1 MARFFIDRPIFAWV
15 IAIVIML
22 AGAMSITQLPLEQ
35 YPDIAPPTVK
45 IAATYT
51 GASAKTVEDSVT
63 QVIEQQMTG
72 IDKLT
77 YMSASS
83 SSAGSASINLTFE
96 AGTDPD
102 VAQMQVQNKLQQ
114 VESRLPASVQSEG
127 LTVTKGGSDF
137 LMIAALASD
146 NPSVTGTQIGDY
158 ISSTLLDSISRID
171 GVGEVKTLGSGY
183 AMRIWLDPALLQKY
197 ALMPSDVTTALEA
210 QNTEVSAGQLG
221 ALPAVASQQL
231 NATISA
237 RSKLQTAEEFRNVV
251 VKSTSTGAVVLL
263 GDVATVELG
272 SDSYDVNSALNGKPA
287 AAMGVQLATG
297 ANALQVG
304 EAVKAKLAELEPYYP
319 SEMQLKNVI
328 AYDTTPFVSLSIE
341 EVVKSLGEAI
351 VLVVL
356 IMFLFL
362 QNFRATLI
370 PAITVPVVLLGTF
383 GVLAVFGYSI
393 NTLTMFAMVLA
404 IGLLVDDAI
413 VVVENVERVMSEKG
427 LSPLEATRQSMDEI
441 TSALIGIALVLSAVF
456 IPMAFFSGSTGII
469 YRQFSV
475 TIVSAMVLSVL
486 VAMTLTPALCA
497 TLLKPVD
504 GKGHGP
510 QSGFFG
516 WFNRSFERSAAAY
529 EKLVGGILRRGGRS
543 LVIYAL
549 VVAAMAVGYAKLP
562 TSFLPD
568 EDQGI
573 LMAQVQL
580 PVGATDDRTQA
591 VLKQFESYMLEQ
603 PEVEAMISIS
613 GLGMGGN
620 SQNSARAFI
629 RLKDWSERSGAGQD
643 SASIAQRATL
653 ALSSIGD
660 ANVFVMQPP
669 AVRGLGQ
676 SSGFDLQLKDLA
688 GLGHEALVAA
698 REQFIQLASQDP
710 RLQGVRSNGLDDT
723 PQLKVSIDDRKAG
736 ALSLTT
742 SDINAT
748 LSTALG
754 GTYVNDFLNQG
765 RVKKVYVQGEA
776 SARMQAADLDHW
788 FVRNSNDE
796 MVPFS
801 SFASSSWSYGSPLLE
816 RYNGSS
822 SLEVVG
828 DPAPGVSSG
837 VAMDAV
843 ESIIKQLPE
852 GISYEW
858 TGQSYQLR
866 LSGSQAPLLYAISV
880 LFVFLC
886 LAALYESWSVPFSVM
901 LVVPLGVVGA
911 VLATRFSGLSNDVY
925 FQVGLLTTV
934 GLAAKNAILIV
945 EFAKHLQEQGNS
957 LVDATLIA
965 VRQRLRPIL
974 MTSLAFMFGVL
985 PLAISS
991 GAGSAGRQAIGTGVL
1006 GGMFS
1011 ATVLGIFFVPLFFV
1025 MIRRRFSRVPQAQ
1038 ASTTTDRTGEACV
1051 AFIGRCWPFSRCWAA
1066 VSIWRLSTSARK
1078 HR

>member
-22 AGAMSITQLPLEQ
+22 AGAMSISQLPLEQ
-35 YPDIAPPTVK
+35 YPDIAPPTVR
-45 IAATYT
+45 ISATYT

-63 QVIEQQMTG
+63 QIIEQQMTG
-72 IDKLT
+72 LDKLT

-83 SSAGSASINLTFE
+83 SSAGSASISLTFD

-146 NPSVTGTQIGDY
+146 NPGVTGTQIGDY
-158 ISSTLLDSISRID
+158 ISSTLLDSIARID
-171 GVGEVKTLGSGY
+171 GVGEVQTLGSGY
-183 AMRIWLDPALLQKY
+183 AMRIWLDPALLEKY
-197 ALMPSDVTTALEA
+197 ALMPSDVITALEA

-221 ALPAVASQQL
+221 ALPAVAKQQL

-237 RSKLQTAEEFRNVV
+237 RSKLQTAEEFRNVL
-251 VKSTSTGAVVLL
+251 VKSDSTGAVVLL
-263 GDVATVELG
+263 GEVARVELG

-297 ANALQVG
+297 ANALKVG
-304 EAVKAKLAELEPYYP
+304 EAVKARLAELQPFYP

-362 QNFRATLI
+362 QNVRATLI

-383 GVLAVFGYSI
+383 GVLALFGYSI

-413 VVVENVERVMSEKG
+413 VVVENVERVMSEEG
-427 LSPLEATRQSMDEI
+427 LSPLEATRKSMAEI
-441 TSALIGIALVLSAVF
+441 TSALVGIALVLSAVF
-456 IPMAFFSGSTGII
+456 IPMAFFGGSTGII

-497 TLLKPVD
+497 TLLKPSD
-504 GKGHGP
+504 AKGHAAA
-510 QSGFFG
+510 SGFFG
-516 WFNRSFERSAAAY
+516 GFNRTFERSAEAY
-529 EKLVGGILRRGGRS
+529 QKGVGGIVRRGGRS
-543 LVIYAL
+543 LVVYLL
-549 VVAAMAVGYAKLP
+549 VIAAMAAGYASLP

-591 VLKQFESYMLEQ
+591 VLKQFEGYMLEQ
-603 PEVEAMISIS
+603 PEVEALISIS

-629 RLKDWSERSGAGQD
+629 RLKDWSERTGAGQD
-643 SASIAQRATL
+643 AASIAQRATE

-688 GLGHEALVAA
+688 GLGHDALVAA
-698 REQFIQLASQDP
+698 REQFIELAQKDP

-723 PQLKVSIDDRKAG
+723 PQLKVNIDDRKAG
-736 ALSLTT
+736 ALSLST

-776 SARMQAADLDHW
+776 TARMQAADLDHW

-801 SFASSSWSYGSPLLE
+801 SFASTSWSYGSPLLE

-843 ESIIKQLPE
+843 ESIIRQLPE
-852 GISYEW
+852 GIGYEW

-866 LSGSQAPLLYAISV
+866 LSGSQAPLLYGISV

-945 EFAKHLQEQGNS
+945 EFAKHLHEQGNS
-957 LVDATLIA
+957 LIEATLTA

-985 PLAISS
+985 PLALST
-991 GAGSAGRQAIGTGVL
+991 GAGSAGRRAIGTGVL

-1011 ATVLGIFFVPLFFV
+1011 ATLLGIFFVPLFFV
-1025 MIRRRFSRVPQAQ
+1025 LIRRRFSRV
-1038 ASTTTDRTGEACV
+1038 RTPDPKGDA
-1051 AFIGRCWPFSRCWAA
+1051 
-1066 VSIWRLSTSARK
+1066 
-1078 HR
+1078 

>member
-22 AGAMSITQLPLEQ
+22 GGALSISQLPLEQ
-35 YPDIAPPTVK
+35 YPDIAPPTVR
-45 IAATYT
+45 ISATYT

-63 QVIEQQMTG
+63 QVIEQQMKG
-72 IDKLT
+72 LDNLT

-83 SSAGSASINLTFE
+83 SSAGSASISLTFG

-114 VESRLPASVQSEG
+114 AESRLPQSVQSEG

-171 GVGEVKTLGSGY
+171 GVGEVQTLGSGY
-183 AMRIWLDPALLQKY
+183 AMRIWLNPALLEKY
-197 ALMPSDVTTALEA
+197 ALMPSDVSAALEA

-221 ALPAVASQQL
+221 ALPAVKGQQL

-237 RSKLQTAEEFRNVV
+237 RSKLQTAEAFRNVV
-251 VKSTSTGAVVLL
+251 VKSSSDGAVVLL

-272 SDSYDVNSALNGKPA
+272 SESYDINSALNGKPA
-287 AAMGVQLATG
+287 AAMGVQLAAG
-297 ANALQVG
+297 ANALDVG
-304 EAVKAKLAELEPYYP
+304 EAVKAKLKELAPFYP
-319 SEMQLKNVI
+319 TEMQLKNVI

-362 QNFRATLI
+362 QNLRATLI
-370 PAITVPVVLLGTF
+370 PAITVPVVLLGTL
-383 GVLAVFGYSI
+383 GVLALFGYSI

-413 VVVENVERVMSEKG
+413 VVVENVERVMAEQG
-427 LSPLEATRQSMDEI
+427 LSALAATRQSMDEI
-441 TSALIGIALVLSAVF
+441 TSALVGIALVLSAVF
-456 IPMAFFSGSTGII
+456 IPMAFFGGSTGII

-475 TIVSAMVLSVL
+475 TIVSAMVLSVV

-497 TLLKPVD
+497 TLLKP
-504 GKGHGP
+504 GHAV
-510 QSGFFG
+510 QRGFFG
-516 WFNRSFERSAAAY
+516 WFNRSFDRCSSAY
-529 EKLVGGILRRGGRS
+529 EALVGAVLQRSRRS
-543 LVIYAL
+543 LVVYAL
-549 VVAAMAVGYAKLP
+549 IAAAMAAGYASLP

-573 LMAQVQL
+573 LMAQIQL
-580 PVGATDDRTQA
+580 PVGATDSRTQA
-591 VLKQFESYMLEQ
+591 VLHQFEQYMLKQ

-620 SQNSARAFI
+620 SQNTARAFI
-629 RLKDWSERSGAGQD
+629 RLKDWSERSDDA
-643 SASIAQRATL
+643 ATIAQRATL
-653 ALSSIGD
+653 ALASIGD
-660 ANVFVMQPP
+660 ADVFVMQPP

-688 GLGHEALVAA
+688 GLGHDALVAA
-698 REQFIQLASQDP
+698 REQFIALARQDP
-710 RLQGVRSNGLDDT
+710 RLLGVRSNGLDDA
-723 PQLKVSIDDRKAG
+723 PQLKISIDDRKAG
-736 ALSLTT
+736 ALSLST
-742 SDINAT
+742 SDINST

-776 SARMQAADLDHW
+776 STRMQAADLDHW

-801 SFASSSWSYGSPLLE
+801 SFASSAWSYGSPLLE
-816 RYNGSS
+816 RYNGTS

-837 VAMDAV
+837 AAMDAV
-843 ESIIKQLPE
+843 EAIARQLPD
-852 GISYEW
+852 GIGYEW

-866 LSGSQAPLLYAISV
+866 LSGSQAPLLYAVSI

-886 LAALYESWSVPFSVM
+886 LAALYESWSVPFSVI
-901 LVVPLGVVGA
+901 LVVPLGIVGA
-911 VLATRFSGLSNDVY
+911 VLATRLTGLSNDVY
-925 FQVGLLTTV
+925 FQVGLLSTV

-957 LVDATLIA
+957 LREATLIA

-985 PLAISS
+985 PLAVSS
-991 GAGSAGRQAIGTGVL
+991 GAGSAGRRAIGTGVL

-1025 MIRRRFSRVPQAQ
+1025 LIRRRFGRV
-1038 ASTTTDRTGEACV
+1038 STAPIVEKGDA
-1051 AFIGRCWPFSRCWAA
+1051 
-1066 VSIWRLSTSARK
+1066 
-1078 HR
+1078 

>member
-22 AGAMSITQLPLEQ
+22 GGALSISQLPLEQ
-35 YPDIAPPTVK
+35 YPDIAPPTVR
-45 IAATYT
+45 ISATYT

-63 QVIEQQMTG
+63 QVIEQQMKG
-72 IDKLT
+72 LDNLT

-83 SSAGSASINLTFE
+83 SSAGSASISLTFG

-114 VESRLPASVQSEG
+114 AESRLPQSVQSEG

-171 GVGEVKTLGSGY
+171 GVGDVQTLGSGY
-183 AMRIWLDPALLQKY
+183 AMRIWLDPALLEKY
-197 ALMPSDVTTALEA
+197 ALMPSDVSTALEA

-221 ALPAVASQQL
+221 ALPAVKGQQL

-251 VKSTSTGAVVLL
+251 VKSGSDGAVVLL
-263 GDVATVELG
+263 GDVASVELG
-272 SDSYDVNSALNGKPA
+272 SESYDINSALNGKPA
-287 AAMGVQLATG
+287 AAMGVQLAAG
-297 ANALQVG
+297 ANALEVG
-304 EAVKAKLAELEPYYP
+304 EAVKAKLKELAPFYP
-319 SEMQLKNVI
+319 TEMQLKNVI

-362 QNFRATLI
+362 QNLRATLI

-383 GVLAVFGYSI
+383 GVLALFGYSI
-393 NTLTMFAMVLA
+393 NTLTMFAIVLA

-413 VVVENVERVMSEKG
+413 VVVENVERVMAEQG
-427 LSPLEATRQSMDEI
+427 LSALAATRQSMDEI
-441 TSALIGIALVLSAVF
+441 TSALVGIALVLSAVF
-456 IPMAFFSGSTGII
+456 IPMAFFGGSTGII

-475 TIVSAMVLSVL
+475 TIVSAMVLSVV

-497 TLLKPVD
+497 TLLKP
-504 GKGHGP
+504 GHTV
-510 QSGFFG
+510 QRGFFG
-516 WFNRSFERSAAAY
+516 WFNRSFERCSSAY
-529 EKLVGGILRRGGRS
+529 EALVGAVLQRSWRS
-543 LVIYAL
+543 LVVYVLIA
-549 VVAAMAVGYAKLP
+549 AAMAAGYASLP

-573 LMAQVQL
+573 LMAQIQL
-580 PVGATDDRTQA
+580 PVGATDSRTQA
-591 VLKQFESYMLEQ
+591 VLQQFEAYMLKQ

-620 SQNSARAFI
+620 SQNTARAFI
-629 RLKDWSERSGAGQD
+629 RLKDWSERSNDA
-643 SASIAQRATL
+643 ATIAQRATL
-653 ALSSIGD
+653 ALASIGD
-660 ANVFVMQPP
+660 ADVFVMQPP

-688 GLGHEALVAA
+688 GLGHDALVAA
-698 REQFIQLASQDP
+698 REQFIALARQDP
-710 RLQGVRSNGLDDT
+710 RLLGVRSNGLDDA
-723 PQLKVSIDDRKAG
+723 PQLKISIDDRKAG
-736 ALSLTT
+736 ALSLST
-742 SDINAT
+742 SDINST

-776 SARMQAADLDHW
+776 RTRMQAADLDHW

-801 SFASSSWSYGSPLLE
+801 SFASSAWSYGSPLLE
-816 RYNGSS
+816 RYNGTS

-837 VAMDAV
+837 AAMDAV
-843 ESIIKQLPE
+843 EAIARQLPD
-852 GISYEW
+852 GIGYEW

-866 LSGSQAPLLYAISV
+866 LSGSQAPLLYAVSI

-886 LAALYESWSVPFSVM
+886 LAALYESWSVPFSVI
-901 LVVPLGVVGA
+901 LVVPLGIVGA
-911 VLATRFSGLSNDVY
+911 VWATRFTGLSNDVY

-957 LVDATLIA
+957 LREATLIA

-985 PLAISS
+985 PLAVSS
-991 GAGSAGRQAIGTGVL
+991 GAGSAGRRAIGTGVL

-1025 MIRRRFSRVPQAQ
+1025 LIRRRFGRV
-1038 ASTTTDRTGEACV
+1038 STTPIVEKGDA
-1051 AFIGRCWPFSRCWAA
+1051 
-1066 VSIWRLSTSARK
+1066 
-1078 HR
+1078 

>member
-22 AGAMSITQLPLEQ
+22 AGALSITQLPLEQ

-114 VESRLPASVQSEG
+114 VESRLPSSVQSEG

-171 GVGEVKTLGSGY
+171 GVGEVKAMGSGY

-197 ALMPSDVTTALEA
+197 SLMPSDVTTALEA

-231 NATISA
+231 NATITA

-251 VKSTSTGAVVLL
+251 VKSNSAGAVVLL
-263 GDVATVELG
+263 GEVATVELG
-272 SDSYDVNSALNGKPA
+272 SDSYDVNSALNGKPS

-297 ANALQVG
+297 ANALEVG

-383 GVLAVFGYSI
+383 GVLAMFGYSI

-504 GKGHGP
+504 PNGHGP
-510 QSGFFG
+510 QTGFFG
-516 WFNRSFERSAAAY
+516 WFNRTFERGAQAY
-529 EKLVGGILRRGGRS
+529 QRVVGKILQRSGRS
-543 LVIYAL
+543 LMVYVL
-549 VVAAMAVGYAKLP
+549 VVAAMAVGYTKLP

-573 LMAQVQL
+573 LMAQMQL

-591 VLKQFESYMLEQ
+591 VLKQFESYILQQ

-613 GLGMGGN
+613 GMGMGGN

-629 RLKDWSERSGAGQD
+629 RLKDWSERTGAGQD
-643 SASIAQRATL
+643 SASIAQRATQ

-660 ANVFVMQPP
+660 ADVFVMQPP

-676 SSGFDLQLKDLA
+676 SSGFDLQLKDVA

-698 REQFIQLASQDP
+698 REQLIELARQDP

-723 PQLKVSIDDRKAG
+723 PQLKVTIDDRKAG

-742 SDINAT
+742 SDINTT

-754 GTYVNDFLNQG
+754 GSYVNDFLNQG
-765 RVKKVYVQGEA
+765 RVKKVYVQGQA
-776 SARMQAADLDHW
+776 SSRMQADDLDHW

-801 SFASSSWSYGSPLLE
+801 SFASSSWTSGSPLLE

-866 LSGSQAPLLYAISV
+866 LSDSQAPLLYAISV

-957 LVDATLIA
+957 LIDATLIA

-985 PLAISS
+985 PLAMSS

-1025 MIRRRFSRVPQAQ
+1025 LIRRRFSRV
-1038 ASTTTDRTGEACV
+1038 STPTTDRTGEA
-1051 AFIGRCWPFSRCWAA
+1051 
-1066 VSIWRLSTSARK
+1066 
-1078 HR
+1078 

>member
-1 MARFFIDRPIFAWV
+1 MAQFFIDRPIFAWV

-22 AGAMSITQLPLEQ
+22 GGSLSISQLPLEQ

-45 IAATYT
+45 ISATYT

-63 QVIEQQMTG
+63 QVIEQQMKG
-72 IDKLT
+72 LDNLT
-77 YMSASS
+77 YMSANS
-83 SSAGSASINLTFE
+83 SSAGSASISLTFT

-114 VESRLPASVQSEG
+114 AESRLPQSVQSEG

-137 LMIAALASD
+137 LMIVALASD
-146 NPSVTGTQIGDY
+146 DPSVTGTQIGDY
-158 ISSTLLDSISRID
+158 ISTTLLDSISRID
-171 GVGEVKTLGSGY
+171 GVGDVQTLGSGY
-183 AMRIWLDPALLQKY
+183 AMRIWLDPALLEKY
-197 ALMPSDVTTALEA
+197 ALMPSDVSSALEA

-221 ALPAVASQQL
+221 ALPAIKGQQL

-237 RSKLQTAEEFRNVV
+237 RSKLQTVEEFRNVV
-251 VKSTSTGAVVLL
+251 VKSSSDGAVVLL
-263 GDVATVELG
+263 GDIATLELG
-272 SDSYDVNSALNGKPA
+272 SESYDISSALNGKPA
-287 AAMGVQLATG
+287 AAMGVQLAAG
-297 ANALQVG
+297 ANALSVG
-304 EAVKAKLAELEPYYP
+304 KAVKAKLKEMEPFYP
-319 SEMQLKNVI
+319 AEMQLKNVI

-341 EVVKSLGEAI
+341 EVVKALGEAI

-362 QNFRATLI
+362 QNLRATLI

-383 GVLAVFGYSI
+383 GVLAMFGYSI

-413 VVVENVERVMSEKG
+413 VVVENVERLMGEG
-427 LSPLEATRQSMDEI
+427 LSPVAATRQSMREI
-441 TSALIGIALVLSAVF
+441 SSALVGITLVLSAVF
-456 IPMAFFSGSTGII
+456 IPMAFFGGSTGII

-497 TLLKPVD
+497 SLLKTRD
-504 GKGHGP
+504 GRGHGA
-510 QSGFFG
+510 QHGFFG
-516 WFNRSFERSAAAY
+516 WFNRTFERASAGY
-529 EKLVGGILRRGGRS
+529 ERWVGVVLRRWGRS
-543 LVIYAL
+543 LLLYGAVL
-549 VVAAMAVGYAKLP
+549 VVMAVGYMSLP

-573 LMAQVQL
+573 LMAQIQL
-580 PVGATDDRTQA
+580 PVGATDSRTQA
-591 VLKQFESYMLEQ
+591 VIKQFEDYILKQ

-620 SQNSARAFI
+620 SQNTARAFI
-629 RLKDWSERSGAGQD
+629 RLKDWNERGGPGQGA
-643 SASIAQRATL
+643 AAIAQRATM

-660 ANVFVMQPP
+660 ADAFVMQPP
-669 AVRGLGQ
+669 TVRGLGQ

-688 GLGHEALVAA
+688 GLGHDALVAA
-698 REQFIQLASQDP
+698 REQFLELARKDP
-710 RLQGVRSNGLDDT
+710 RLLGVRSNGLDDA

-736 ALSLTT
+736 ALSLST
-742 SDINAT
+742 SNINTT

-765 RVKKVYVQGEA
+765 RVKKVYVQGQA

-788 FVRNSNDE
+788 FVRNSSNE

-801 SFASSSWSYGSPLLE
+801 SFASSTWSYGSPLLE
-816 RYNGSS
+816 RYNGNA
-822 SLEVVG
+822 SLEIVG

-837 VAMDAV
+837 DAMDAV
-843 ESIIKQLPE
+843 EAIVRQLPQ
-852 GISYEW
+852 GIGYEW

-866 LSGSQAPLLYAISV
+866 LSGSQAPLLYALSV

-886 LAALYESWSVPFSVM
+886 LAALYESWSVPFSVI
-901 LVVPLGVVGA
+901 LVVPLGVIGA
-911 VLATRFSGLSNDVY
+911 VLATRVAGLSNDVY

-957 LVDATLIA
+957 LIDATLIA

-985 PLAISS
+985 PLALSS

-1025 MIRRRFSRVPQAQ
+1025 LIRRRFGSEC
-1038 ASTTTDRTGEACV
+1038 STRQSAPTGDA
-1051 AFIGRCWPFSRCWAA
+1051 
-1066 VSIWRLSTSARK
+1066 
-1078 HR
+1078 

>member
-643 SASIAQRATL
+643 SASIAQRATR

-866 LSGSQAPLLYAISV
+866 LSGSQAPLLYGISV

-1038 ASTTTDRTGEACV
+1038 ASTTTDRTGEA
-1051 AFIGRCWPFSRCWAA
+1051 
-1066 VSIWRLSTSARK
+1066 
-1078 HR
+1078 

>member
-1 MARFFIDRPIFAWV
+1 MASFFIDRPIFAWV

-22 AGAMSITQLPLEQ
+22 GGALSISQLPLEQ
-35 YPDIAPPTVK
+35 YPDIAPPTVR
-45 IAATYT
+45 ISATYT

-63 QVIEQQMTG
+63 QVIEQALTG
-72 IDKLT
+72 LDNLT
-77 YMSASS
+77 YMSSSS
-83 SSAGSASINLTFE
+83 SSAGSASINLTFG

-114 VESRLPASVQSEG
+114 AESRLPQSVQSEG

-171 GVGEVKTLGSGY
+171 GVGEVRTLGSGY
-183 AMRIWLDPALLQKY
+183 AMRIWLDPALLEKY
-197 ALMPSDVTTALEA
+197 ALMPSDVSTALEA

-221 ALPAVASQQL
+221 ALPAAKGQQL
-231 NATISA
+231 NATITA
-237 RSKLQTAEEFRNVV
+237 RSKLQTVEEFRQVV
-251 VKSTSTGAVVLL
+251 VKSSSDGAVVLL

-272 SDSYDVNSALNGKPA
+272 SESYDVNSALNGKPA
-287 AAMGVQLATG
+287 AAMGVQLAAG
-297 ANALQVG
+297 ANALEVG
-304 EAVKAKLAELEPYYP
+304 EAVKAKLKEMEPYYP
-319 SEMQLKNVI
+319 TEMQLNNVI

-362 QNFRATLI
+362 QNLRATLI

-383 GVLAVFGYSI
+383 GVLALFGYSI

-413 VVVENVERVMSEKG
+413 VVVENVERVMSEEG
-427 LSPLEATRQSMDEI
+427 LSALEATRKSMAEI
-441 TSALIGIALVLSAVF
+441 TSALVGIALVLSAVF
-456 IPMAFFSGSTGII
+456 IPMAFFGGSTGII

-497 TLLKPVD
+497 TMLKATD
-504 GKGHGP
+504 AHGT
-510 QSGFFG
+510 QRGFFG
-516 WFNRSFERSAAAY
+516 WFNRGFERCSARY
-529 EKLVGGILRRGGRS
+529 EGLVGAVLKRGKRS
-543 LVIYAL
+543 LVVYAL
-549 VVAAMAVGYAKLP
+549 VVLAMAGGYASLP

-573 LMAQVQL
+573 LMAQIQL
-580 PVGATDDRTQA
+580 PVGATDSRTQA
-591 VLKQFESYMLEQ
+591 VMAQFEAYMLKQ

-613 GLGMGGN
+613 GLGIGGN
-620 SQNSARAFI
+620 SQNTGRAFI
-629 RLKDWSERSGAGQD
+629 RLKDWSERTASGQD

-660 ANVFVMQPP
+660 ANVFVMLPP

-676 SSGFDLQLKDLA
+676 SSGFDLQLKDLG
-688 GLGHEALVAA
+688 GLGHDALVAA
-698 REQFIQLASQDP
+698 REQFIELAKKDP
-710 RLQGVRSNGLDDT
+710 RLLGVRSNGLDDS
-723 PQLKVSIDDRKAG
+723 PQLKVTIDDRKAG
-736 ALSLTT
+736 ALSLST
-742 SDINAT
+742 SDINST

-754 GTYVNDFLNQG
+754 GSYVNDFLNQG
-765 RVKKVYVQGEA
+765 RVKKVYVQGA
-776 SARMQAADLDHW
+776 ADSRMQAADLDHW

-816 RYNGSS
+816 RYNGSA

-837 VAMDAV
+837 VAMDVV
-843 ESIIKQLPE
+843 EAIAKQLPQ
-852 GISYEW
+852 GIGYEW

-866 LSGSQAPLLYAISV
+866 LSGSQAPLLYAVSV

-886 LAALYESWSVPFSVM
+886 LAALYESWSVPFSVI
-901 LVVPLGVVGA
+901 LVVPLGVIGA
-911 VLATRFSGLSNDVY
+911 VLATRFTGLSNDVY

-957 LVDATLIA
+957 LREATLIA

-985 PLAISS
+985 PLALSS
-991 GAGSAGRQAIGTGVL
+991 GAGSAGRRAIGTGVL

-1025 MIRRRFSRVPQAQ
+1025 LIRRRFGR
-1038 ASTTTDRTGEACV
+1038 ASTATHTAQKGDA
-1051 AFIGRCWPFSRCWAA
+1051 
-1066 VSIWRLSTSARK
+1066 
-1078 HR
+1078 

>member
-1 MARFFIDRPIFAWV
+1 MAHFFIDRPIFAWV

-22 AGAMSITQLPLEQ
+22 GGSLSISQLPLEQ

-45 IAATYT
+45 ISATYT

-63 QVIEQQMTG
+63 QVIEQQMKG
-72 IDKLT
+72 LDNLT
-77 YMSASS
+77 YMSATS
-83 SSAGSASINLTFE
+83 SSAGSASISLTFS

-114 VESRLPASVQSEG
+114 AESRLPQSVQSEG

-137 LMIAALASD
+137 LMIVALASD
-146 NPSVTGTQIGDY
+146 DPGVTGTQIGDY
-158 ISSTLLDSISRID
+158 ISTTLLDSISRID
-171 GVGEVKTLGSGY
+171 GVGDVQTLGSGY
-183 AMRIWLDPALLQKY
+183 AMRIWLDPALLEKY
-197 ALMPSDVTTALEA
+197 ALMPSDVSSALEA

-221 ALPAVASQQL
+221 ALPAIKGQQL

-237 RSKLQTAEEFRNVV
+237 RSKLQTVDEFRKVV
-251 VKSTSTGAVVLL
+251 VKSNSDGAVVLL
-263 GDVATVELG
+263 GDVATLELG
-272 SDSYDVNSALNGKPA
+272 SESYDISTALNGKPA
-287 AAMGVQLATG
+287 AAMGVQLAAG
-297 ANALQVG
+297 ANAVNVG
-304 EAVKAKLAELEPYYP
+304 KAVKAKLKEMEPFYP
-319 SEMQLKNVI
+319 TEMQLKNVI

-341 EVVKSLGEAI
+341 EVVKALGEAI

-362 QNFRATLI
+362 QSLRATLI

-383 GVLAVFGYSI
+383 GVLALFGYSI

-413 VVVENVERVMSEKG
+413 VVVENVERLMGEG
-427 LSPLEATRQSMDEI
+427 LSPVAATRQSMREI
-441 TSALIGIALVLSAVF
+441 SGALVGITLVLSAVF
-456 IPMAFFSGSTGII
+456 IPMAFFGGSTGII

-497 TLLKPVD
+497 TLLKARN
-504 GKGHGP
+504 GKGHGA
-510 QSGFFG
+510 QHGFFG
-516 WFNRSFERSAAAY
+516 WFNRTFERASAGY
-529 EKLVGGILRRGGRS
+529 ERWVGVVLRRWGRS
-543 LVIYAL
+543 LLLYGLVL
-549 VVAAMAVGYAKLP
+549 VVMAVGYVSLA

-573 LMAQVQL
+573 LLAQIQL
-580 PVGATDDRTQA
+580 PVGATDSRTQA
-591 VLKQFESYMLEQ
+591 VIKQFEDYILQQ

-620 SQNSARAFI
+620 SQNTARAFI
-629 RLKDWSERSGAGQD
+629 RLKDWSERGGSGQGA
-643 SASIAQRATL
+643 AAIAQRATL

-660 ANVFVMQPP
+660 ADAFVMQPP
-669 AVRGLGQ
+669 TVRGLGQ
-676 SSGFDLQLKDLA
+676 SSGFDLQLKDLG
-688 GLGHEALVAA
+688 GLGHDALVAA
-698 REQFIQLASQDP
+698 REQFLELARKDA
-710 RLQGVRSNGLDDT
+710 RLLGVRSNGLDDA

-736 ALSLTT
+736 ALSLST
-742 SDINAT
+742 SDINTT

-765 RVKKVYVQGEA
+765 RVKKVYVQGQA
-776 SARMQAADLDHW
+776 SSRMQAADLDHW
-788 FVRNSNDE
+788 FVRNSNNE

-801 SFASSSWSYGSPLLE
+801 SFASSTWGYGSPLLE
-816 RYNGSS
+816 RYNGNA
-822 SLEVVG
+822 SLEIVG

-837 VAMDAV
+837 DAMAAV
-843 ESIIKQLPE
+843 EAIVRQLPQ
-852 GISYEW
+852 GIGYEW

-866 LSGSQAPLLYAISV
+866 LSGSQAPLLYGISV

-886 LAALYESWSVPFSVM
+886 LAALYESWSVPFSVI
-901 LVVPLGVVGA
+901 LVVPLGVIGA
-911 VLATRFSGLSNDVY
+911 VLATRVAGLSNDVY

-945 EFAKHLQEQGNS
+945 EFAKHLQEQGS
-957 LVDATLIA
+957 SVIDATLVA

-985 PLAISS
+985 PLALST

-1025 MIRRRFSRVPQAQ
+1025 LIRGRFGRVRSANQSAP
-1038 ASTTTDRTGEACV
+1038 TGDA
-1051 AFIGRCWPFSRCWAA
+1051 
-1066 VSIWRLSTSARK
+1066 
-1078 HR
+1078 

>member
-1 MARFFIDRPIFAWV
+1 MAQFFIDRPIFAWV

-22 AGAMSITQLPLEQ
+22 GGSLSISQLPLEQ

-45 IAATYT
+45 ISATYT

-63 QVIEQQMTG
+63 QVIEQQMKG
-72 IDKLT
+72 LDNLT
-77 YMSASS
+77 YMSANS
-83 SSAGSASINLTFE
+83 SSAGSASISLTFT

-114 VESRLPASVQSEG
+114 AESRLPQSVQSEG
-127 LTVTKGGSDF
+127 LTVTKGGLDF
-137 LMIAALASD
+137 LMIVALASD
-146 NPSVTGTQIGDY
+146 DPSVTGTQIGDY
-158 ISSTLLDSISRID
+158 ISTTLLDSISRID
-171 GVGEVKTLGSGY
+171 GVGDVQTLGSGY
-183 AMRIWLDPALLQKY
+183 AMRIWLDPALLEKY
-197 ALMPSDVTTALEA
+197 ALMPSDVSSALEA

-221 ALPAVASQQL
+221 ALPAIKGQQL

-237 RSKLQTAEEFRNVV
+237 RSKLQTVEEFRNVV
-251 VKSTSTGAVVLL
+251 VKSSSDGAVVLL
-263 GDVATVELG
+263 GDIATLELG
-272 SDSYDVNSALNGKPA
+272 SESYDISSALNGKPA
-287 AAMGVQLATG
+287 AAMGVQLAAG
-297 ANALQVG
+297 ANALSVG
-304 EAVKAKLAELEPYYP
+304 KAVKAKLKEMEPFYP
-319 SEMQLKNVI
+319 TEMQLKNVI

-341 EVVKSLGEAI
+341 EVVKALGEAI

-362 QNFRATLI
+362 QNLRATLI

-383 GVLAVFGYSI
+383 GVLAMFGYSI

-413 VVVENVERVMSEKG
+413 VVVENVERLMGEG
-427 LSPLEATRQSMDEI
+427 LSPVAATRQSMREI
-441 TSALIGIALVLSAVF
+441 SSALVGITLVLSAVF
-456 IPMAFFSGSTGII
+456 IPMAFFGGSTGII

-497 TLLKPVD
+497 SLLKTRD
-504 GKGHGP
+504 GRGHGA
-510 QSGFFG
+510 QHGFFG
-516 WFNRSFERSAAAY
+516 WFNRTFERASAGY
-529 EKLVGGILRRGGRS
+529 ERWVGVVLRRWGRS
-543 LVIYAL
+543 LLLYGAVL
-549 VVAAMAVGYAKLP
+549 VVMAVGYMSLA

-573 LMAQVQL
+573 LMAQIQL
-580 PVGATDDRTQA
+580 PVGATDSRTQA
-591 VLKQFESYMLEQ
+591 VIKQFEDYILKQ

-620 SQNSARAFI
+620 SQNTARAFI
-629 RLKDWSERSGAGQD
+629 RLKDWDERGGPGQGA
-643 SASIAQRATL
+643 AAIAQRATM

-660 ANVFVMQPP
+660 ADAFVMQPP
-669 AVRGLGQ
+669 TVRGLGQ

-688 GLGHEALVAA
+688 GLGHDALVAA
-698 REQFIQLASQDP
+698 REQFLELARKDP
-710 RLQGVRSNGLDDT
+710 RLLGVRSNGLDDA

-736 ALSLTT
+736 ALSLST
-742 SDINAT
+742 SDINTT

-765 RVKKVYVQGEA
+765 RVKKVYVQGQA

-788 FVRNSNDE
+788 FVRNSSNE

-801 SFASSSWSYGSPLLE
+801 SFASSTWSYGSPLLE
-816 RYNGSS
+816 RYNGNA
-822 SLEVVG
+822 SLEIVG

-837 VAMDAV
+837 DAMDAV
-843 ESIIKQLPE
+843 EAIVRQLPQ
-852 GISYEW
+852 GIGYEW

-866 LSGSQAPLLYAISV
+866 LSGSQAPLLYALSV

-886 LAALYESWSVPFSVM
+886 LAALYESWSVPFSVI
-901 LVVPLGVVGA
+901 LVVPLGVIGA
-911 VLATRFSGLSNDVY
+911 VLATRVAGLSNDVY

-957 LVDATLIA
+957 LIDATLIA

-985 PLAISS
+985 PLALSS

-1025 MIRRRFSRVPQAQ
+1025 LIRRRFGSER
-1038 ASTTTDRTGEACV
+1038 STRQSAPTGDA
-1051 AFIGRCWPFSRCWAA
+1051 
-1066 VSIWRLSTSARK
+1066 
-1078 HR
+1078 

>member
-22 AGAMSITQLPLEQ
+22 GGALSISQLPLEQ
-35 YPDIAPPTVK
+35 YPDIAPPTVR
-45 IAATYT
+45 ISATYT

-63 QVIEQQMTG
+63 QVIEQQMKG
-72 IDKLT
+72 LDNLT

-83 SSAGSASINLTFE
+83 SSAGSASISLTFA

-114 VESRLPASVQSEG
+114 AESRLPQSVQSEG

-171 GVGEVKTLGSGY
+171 GVGDVQTLGSGY
-183 AMRIWLDPALLQKY
+183 AMRIWLDPALLEKY
-197 ALMPSDVTTALEA
+197 ALMPSDVSTALEA

-221 ALPAVASQQL
+221 ALPAVKGQQL

-251 VKSTSTGAVVLL
+251 VKSTSDGAVVLL

-272 SDSYDVNSALNGKPA
+272 SESYDITSALNGKPA
-287 AAMGVQLATG
+287 AAMGVQLAAG
-297 ANALQVG
+297 ANALDVG
-304 EAVKAKLAELEPYYP
+304 EAVKAKLAELEPFYP

-362 QNFRATLI
+362 QNLRATLI

-383 GVLAVFGYSI
+383 GVLALFGYSI

-413 VVVENVERVMSEKG
+413 VVVENVERVMSEQG
-427 LSPLEATRQSMDEI
+427 LTALAATRQSMDEI

-456 IPMAFFSGSTGII
+456 IPMAFFGGSTGII

-475 TIVSAMVLSVL
+475 TIVSAMVLSVV

-497 TLLKPVD
+497 ALLKP
-504 GKGHGP
+504 GHGAKR
-510 QSGFFG
+510 GFFG
-516 WFNRSFERSAAAY
+516 GFNRAFERCSQRY
-529 EKLVGGILRRGGRS
+529 EALVGGVLQRTRRS
-543 LVIYAL
+543 LVVYAL
-549 VVAAMAVGYAKLP
+549 IAAAMAAGYASLS

-573 LMAQVQL
+573 LMAQIQL
-580 PVGATDDRTQA
+580 PVGATDSRTQA
-591 VLKQFESYMLEQ
+591 VLHQFEEYMLKQ

-620 SQNSARAFI
+620 SQNTARAFI
-629 RLKDWSERSGAGQD
+629 RLKDWSERSDDA
-643 SASIAQRATL
+643 ATIAQRATL
-653 ALSSIGD
+653 ALASIGD
-660 ANVFVMQPP
+660 ADVFVMQPP

-676 SSGFDLQLKDLA
+676 SSGFDLQLKDLG
-688 GLGHEALVAA
+688 GLGHDALVAA
-698 REQFIQLASQDP
+698 REQFIEQAKKDP
-710 RLQGVRSNGLDDT
+710 RLLGVRSNGLDDA

-736 ALSLTT
+736 ALSLST
-742 SDINAT
+742 SDINTT

-776 SARMQAADLDHW
+776 STRMQAADLEHW

-801 SFASSSWSYGSPLLE
+801 SFATSAWSYGSPLLE

-837 VAMDAV
+837 AAMDAV
-843 ESIIKQLPE
+843 EAIAKQLPD
-852 GISYEW
+852 GIGYEW

-866 LSGSQAPLLYAISV
+866 LSGSQAPLLYAVSI

-886 LAALYESWSVPFSVM
+886 LAALYESWSVPFSVI
-901 LVVPLGVVGA
+901 LVVPLGIVGA
-911 VLATRFSGLSNDVY
+911 VWATRLTGLSNDVY

-945 EFAKHLQEQGNS
+945 EFAKHLQEQGSS
-957 LVDATLIA
+957 LLDATLTA

-985 PLAISS
+985 PLALSS
-991 GAGSAGRQAIGTGVL
+991 GAGSAGRRAIGTGVL
-1006 GGMFS
+1006 GGMLS

-1025 MIRRRFSRVPQAQ
+1025 LIRRRFGRV
-1038 ASTTTDRTGEACV
+1038 
-1051 AFIGRCWPFSRCWAA
+1051 
-1066 VSIWRLSTSARK
+1066 STSPIVEKGDA
-1078 HR
+1078 

>member
-22 AGAMSITQLPLEQ
+22 GGALSISQLPLEQ
-35 YPDIAPPTVK
+35 YPDIAPPTVR
-45 IAATYT
+45 ISATYT

-63 QVIEQQMTG
+63 QVIEQQMKG
-72 IDKLT
+72 LDNLT

-83 SSAGSASINLTFE
+83 SSAGSASISLTFG

-114 VESRLPASVQSEG
+114 AESRLPQSVQSEG

-171 GVGEVKTLGSGY
+171 GVGDVQTLGSGY
-183 AMRIWLDPALLQKY
+183 AMRIWLDPALLEKY
-197 ALMPSDVTTALEA
+197 ALIPSDVSTALEA

-221 ALPAVASQQL
+221 ALPAVKGQQL

-251 VKSTSTGAVVLL
+251 VKSGSDGAVVLL
-263 GDVATVELG
+263 GDVASVELG
-272 SDSYDVNSALNGKPA
+272 SESYDINSALNGKPA
-287 AAMGVQLATG
+287 AAMGVQLAAG
-297 ANALQVG
+297 ANALEVG
-304 EAVKAKLAELEPYYP
+304 EAVKAKLKELAPFYP
-319 SEMQLKNVI
+319 TEMQLKNVI

-362 QNFRATLI
+362 QNLRATLI

-383 GVLAVFGYSI
+383 GVLALFGYSI

-413 VVVENVERVMSEKG
+413 VVVENVERVMSEQG
-427 LSPLEATRQSMDEI
+427 LSALAATRQSMDEI
-441 TSALIGIALVLSAVF
+441 TSALVGIALVLSAVF
-456 IPMAFFSGSTGII
+456 IPMAFFGGSTGII

-475 TIVSAMVLSVL
+475 TIVSAMVLSVV

-497 TLLKPVD
+497 TLLKP
-504 GKGHGP
+504 GHAV
-510 QSGFFG
+510 QRGFFG
-516 WFNRSFERSAAAY
+516 WFNRSFERCSSAY
-529 EKLVGGILRRGGRS
+529 EALVGAVLQRSRRS
-543 LVIYAL
+543 LVVYVLIA
-549 VVAAMAVGYAKLP
+549 AAMAAGYASLP

-573 LMAQVQL
+573 LMAQIQL
-580 PVGATDDRTQA
+580 PVGATDSRTQA
-591 VLKQFESYMLEQ
+591 VLQQFEAYMLKQ

-620 SQNSARAFI
+620 SQNTARAFI
-629 RLKDWSERSGAGQD
+629 RLKDWSERSDDA
-643 SASIAQRATL
+643 ATIAQRATL
-653 ALSSIGD
+653 ALASIGD
-660 ANVFVMQPP
+660 ADVFVMQPP

-688 GLGHEALVAA
+688 GLGHDALVAA
-698 REQFIQLASQDP
+698 REQFIALARQDP
-710 RLQGVRSNGLDDT
+710 RLLGVRSNGLDDA
-723 PQLKVSIDDRKAG
+723 PQLKISIDDRKAG
-736 ALSLTT
+736 ALSLST
-742 SDINAT
+742 SDINST

-776 SARMQAADLDHW
+776 RTRMQAADLDHW

-801 SFASSSWSYGSPLLE
+801 SFASSAWSYGSPLLE
-816 RYNGSS
+816 RYNGTS

-837 VAMDAV
+837 AAMDAV
-843 ESIIKQLPE
+843 EAIARQLPD
-852 GISYEW
+852 GIGYEW

-866 LSGSQAPLLYAISV
+866 LSGSQAPLLYAVSI

-886 LAALYESWSVPFSVM
+886 LAALYESWSVPFSVI
-901 LVVPLGVVGA
+901 LVVPLGIVGA
-911 VLATRFSGLSNDVY
+911 VWATRFTGLSNDVY

-957 LVDATLIA
+957 LREATLIA

-985 PLAISS
+985 PLAVSS
-991 GAGSAGRQAIGTGVL
+991 GAGSAGRRAIGTGVL

-1025 MIRRRFSRVPQAQ
+1025 LIRRRFGRV
-1038 ASTTTDRTGEACV
+1038 STTPIVEKGDA
-1051 AFIGRCWPFSRCWAA
+1051 
-1066 VSIWRLSTSARK
+1066 
-1078 HR
+1078 

>member
-22 AGAMSITQLPLEQ
+22 AGAMSITRLPLEQ

-591 VLKQFESYMLEQ
+591 VLKQFESYMLAQ

-643 SASIAQRATL
+643 SAAIAQRATR

-788 FVRNSNDE
+788 FVRNSNNE

-866 LSGSQAPLLYAISV
+866 LSGSQAPLLYGISV

-911 VLATRFSGLSNDVY
+911 VLATRFTGLSNDVY

-1038 ASTTTDRTGEACV
+1038 ASTTTDRTGEA
-1051 AFIGRCWPFSRCWAA
+1051 
-1066 VSIWRLSTSARK
+1066 
-1078 HR
+1078 

>member
-197 ALMPSDVTTALEA
+197 SLMPSDVTTALEA

-383 GVLAVFGYSI
+383 GVLAIFGYSI

-529 EKLVGGILRRGGRS
+529 EKRVGGILRRGGRS

-866 LSGSQAPLLYAISV
+866 LSGSQAPLLYGISV

-911 VLATRFSGLSNDVY
+911 VLATRFTGLSNDVY

-957 LVDATLIA
+957 LVGATLIA

-985 PLAISS
+985 PLALST

-1025 MIRRRFSRVPQAQ
+1025 MIRRRFSRVAQAQ
-1038 ASTTTDRTGEACV
+1038 ASTTTDRTGEA
-1051 AFIGRCWPFSRCWAA
+1051 
-1066 VSIWRLSTSARK
+1066 
-1078 HR
+1078 

>member
-22 AGAMSITQLPLEQ
+22 AGALSISQLPLEQ
-35 YPDIAPPTVK
+35 YPDIAPPTVQ
-45 IAATYT
+45 ISATYT

-63 QVIEQQMTG
+63 QVIEQQMKG
-72 IDKLT
+72 LDNLT

-83 SSAGSASINLTFE
+83 SSAGSASISLTFA

-114 VESRLPASVQSEG
+114 AESRLPQTVQSEG

-146 NPSVTGTQIGDY
+146 NESVTGTQIGDY
-158 ISSTLLDSISRID
+158 ISSTLLDQISRID
-171 GVGEVKTLGSGY
+171 GVGDVQALGSGY
-183 AMRIWLDPALLQKY
+183 AMRIWLDPAQLEKY
-197 ALMPSDVTTALEA
+197 ALMPSDVSSALEA

-221 ALPAVASQQL
+221 ALPAVPGQQL

-237 RSKLQTAEEFRNVV
+237 RSKLQTPEEFRKVV
-251 VKSTSTGAVVLL
+251 VKSSSDGALVLL
-263 GDVATVELG
+263 GDVARVELG
-272 SDSYDVNSALNGKPA
+272 SDSYDISTALAGKPA
-287 AAMGVQLATG
+287 AAMGIKLAAG
-297 ANALQVG
+297 ANALSVG
-304 EAVKAKLAELEPYYP
+304 EAVKAKLKELQPYYP
-319 SEMQLKNVI
+319 AQMQLKNVI

-362 QNFRATLI
+362 QNLRATLI

-383 GVLAVFGYSI
+383 GVLALFGYSI

-413 VVVENVERVMSEKG
+413 VVVENVERVMAEQG
-427 LSPLEATRQSMDEI
+427 LSALEATRQSMTEI
-441 TSALIGIALVLSAVF
+441 TSALVGIALVLSAVF
-456 IPMAFFSGSTGII
+456 VPMAFFGGSTGII
-469 YRQFSV
+469 YRQFSM
-475 TIVSAMVLSVL
+475 TIVSAMLLSVL

-497 TLLKPVD
+497 TLLKPAD
-504 GKGHGP
+504 AQGHDAR
-510 QSGFFG
+510 SGFFA
-516 WFNRSFERSAAAY
+516 WFNRNVERGTARY
-529 EKLVGGILRRGGRS
+529 QGLLGGVLQRYRRS
-543 LVIYAL
+543 LLLYAAILL
-549 VVAAMAVGYAKLP
+549 VMAGGYASLP

-573 LMAQVQL
+573 LMAQIQL
-580 PVGATDDRTQA
+580 PVGATDSRTQA
-591 VLKQFESYMLEQ
+591 VMKQFENYMLAQ
-603 PEVEAMISIS
+603 PEIETLISIS
-613 GLGMGGN
+613 GLGMSGN
-620 SQNSARAFI
+620 SQNTGRAFI
-629 RLKDWSERSGAGQD
+629 KLKDWSERSAAGQD

-660 ANVFVMQPP
+660 ARVFVMQPP
-669 AVRGLGQ
+669 AIRGLGQ
-676 SSGFDLQLKDLA
+676 SSGFDLQLKDL
-688 GLGHEALVAA
+688 GGVGHEALVAA
-698 REQFIQLASQDP
+698 REQLIGLARQDP
-710 RLQGVRSNGLDDT
+710 RLLGVRSNGLDDA

-736 ALSLTT
+736 ALGLST
-742 SDINAT
+742 SDINST

-776 SARMQAADLDHW
+776 SARMQTADLDHW
-788 FVRNSNDE
+788 FVRNGNDD

-801 SFASSSWSYGSPLLE
+801 SFASSAWSYGSPLLE
-816 RYNGSS
+816 RYNGNG

-837 VAMDAV
+837 VAMDAMEALV
-843 ESIIKQLPE
+843 QQLPE
-852 GISYEW
+852 GVGYEW

-866 LSGSQAPLLYAISV
+866 LSGSQAPLLYGISI

-911 VLATRFSGLSNDVY
+911 VLATRASGLSNDVY

-957 LVDATLIA
+957 LLESTLTA
-965 VRQRLRPIL
+965 ARQRLRPIL

-985 PLAISS
+985 PLALSS
-991 GAGSAGRQAIGTGVL
+991 GAGSAGRRAIGTGVL

-1011 ATVLGIFFVPLFFV
+1011 ATLLGIFLVPLFFV
-1025 MIRRRFSRVPQAQ
+1025 LIRRRFTRVSAVSTPNSRVPAGD
-1038 ASTTTDRTGEACV
+1038 A
-1051 AFIGRCWPFSRCWAA
+1051 
-1066 VSIWRLSTSARK
+1066 
-1078 HR
+1078 

>member
-1 MARFFIDRPIFAWV
+1 VAQFFIDRPIFAWV

-22 AGAMSITQLPLEQ
+22 GGSLSISQLPLEQ

-45 IAATYT
+45 ISATYT

-63 QVIEQQMTG
+63 QVIEQQMKG
-72 IDKLT
+72 LDNLT
-77 YMSASS
+77 YMSANS
-83 SSAGSASINLTFE
+83 SSAGSASISLTFT

-114 VESRLPASVQSEG
+114 AESRLPQSVQSEG

-137 LMIAALASD
+137 LMIVALASD
-146 NPSVTGTQIGDY
+146 DPSVTGTQIGDY
-158 ISSTLLDSISRID
+158 ISTTLLDSISRID
-171 GVGEVKTLGSGY
+171 GVGDVQTLGSGY
-183 AMRIWLDPALLQKY
+183 AMRIWLDPALLEKY
-197 ALMPSDVTTALEA
+197 ALMPSDVSSALEA

-221 ALPAVASQQL
+221 ALPAIKGQQL

-237 RSKLQTAEEFRNVV
+237 RSKLQTVEEFRNVV
-251 VKSTSTGAVVLL
+251 VKSSSDGAVVLL
-263 GDVATVELG
+263 GDIATLELG
-272 SDSYDVNSALNGKPA
+272 SESYDISSALNGKPA
-287 AAMGVQLATG
+287 AAMGVQLAAG
-297 ANALQVG
+297 ANALSVG
-304 EAVKAKLAELEPYYP
+304 KAVKAKLKEMEPFYP
-319 SEMQLKNVI
+319 TEMQLKNVI

-341 EVVKSLGEAI
+341 EVVKALGEAI

-362 QNFRATLI
+362 QNLRATLI

-383 GVLAVFGYSI
+383 GVLAMFGYSI

-413 VVVENVERVMSEKG
+413 VVVENVERLMGEG
-427 LSPLEATRQSMDEI
+427 LSPVAATRQSMREI
-441 TSALIGIALVLSAVF
+441 SSALVGITLVLSAVF
-456 IPMAFFSGSTGII
+456 IPMAFFGGSTGII

-497 TLLKPVD
+497 SLLKTRD
-504 GKGHGP
+504 GRGHGA
-510 QSGFFG
+510 QHGFFG
-516 WFNRSFERSAAAY
+516 WFNRTFERASAGY
-529 EKLVGGILRRGGRS
+529 ERWVGVVLRRWGRS
-543 LVIYAL
+543 LLLYGAVL
-549 VVAAMAVGYAKLP
+549 VVMAVGYMSLP

-573 LMAQVQL
+573 LMAQIQL
-580 PVGATDDRTQA
+580 PVGATDSRTQA
-591 VLKQFESYMLEQ
+591 VIKQFEDYILKQ

-620 SQNSARAFI
+620 SQNTARAFI
-629 RLKDWSERSGAGQD
+629 RLKDWNERGGPGQGA
-643 SASIAQRATL
+643 AAIAQRATM

-660 ANVFVMQPP
+660 ADAFVMQPP
-669 AVRGLGQ
+669 TVRGLGQ

-688 GLGHEALVAA
+688 GLGHDALVAA
-698 REQFIQLASQDP
+698 REQFLELARKDP
-710 RLQGVRSNGLDDT
+710 RLLGVRSNGLDDA

-736 ALSLTT
+736 ALSLST
-742 SDINAT
+742 SNINTT

-765 RVKKVYVQGEA
+765 RVKKVYVQGQA

-788 FVRNSNDE
+788 FVRNSSNE

-801 SFASSSWSYGSPLLE
+801 SFASSTWSYGSPLLE
-816 RYNGSS
+816 RYNGNA
-822 SLEVVG
+822 SLEIVG

-837 VAMDAV
+837 DAMDAV
-843 ESIIKQLPE
+843 EAIVRQLPQ
-852 GISYEW
+852 GIGYEW

-866 LSGSQAPLLYAISV
+866 LSGSQAPLLYALSV

-886 LAALYESWSVPFSVM
+886 LAALYESWSVPFSVI
-901 LVVPLGVVGA
+901 LVVPLGVIGA
-911 VLATRFSGLSNDVY
+911 VLATRVAGLSNDVY

-957 LVDATLIA
+957 LIDATLIA

-985 PLAISS
+985 PLALSS

-1025 MIRRRFSRVPQAQ
+1025 LIRRRFGSEC
-1038 ASTTTDRTGEACV
+1038 STRQSAPTGDA
-1051 AFIGRCWPFSRCWAA
+1051 
-1066 VSIWRLSTSARK
+1066 
-1078 HR
+1078 

>member
-1 MARFFIDRPIFAWV
+1 MASFFIDRPIFAWV

-22 AGAMSITQLPLEQ
+22 GGALSISQLPLEQ
-35 YPDIAPPTVK
+35 YPDIAPPTVR
-45 IAATYT
+45 ISATYT

-63 QVIEQQMTG
+63 QVIEQALTG
-72 IDKLT
+72 LDNLT
-77 YMSASS
+77 YMSSSS
-83 SSAGSASINLTFE
+83 SSAGSASINLTFG

-114 VESRLPASVQSEG
+114 AESRLPQSVQSEG

-171 GVGEVKTLGSGY
+171 GVGEVRTLGSGY
-183 AMRIWLDPALLQKY
+183 AMRIWLDPALLEKY
-197 ALMPSDVTTALEA
+197 ALMPSDVSTALEA

-221 ALPAVASQQL
+221 ALPAAKGQQL
-231 NATISA
+231 NATITA
-237 RSKLQTAEEFRNVV
+237 RSKLQTVEEFRQVV
-251 VKSTSTGAVVLL
+251 VKSSSDGAVVLL

-272 SDSYDVNSALNGKPA
+272 SESYDVNSALNGKPA
-287 AAMGVQLATG
+287 AAMGVQLAAG
-297 ANALQVG
+297 ANALEVG
-304 EAVKAKLAELEPYYP
+304 EAVKAKLKEMEPYYP
-319 SEMQLKNVI
+319 TEMQLNNVI

-362 QNFRATLI
+362 QNLRATLI
-370 PAITVPVVLLGTF
+370 PAITVSVVLLGTF
-383 GVLAVFGYSI
+383 GVLALFGYSI

-413 VVVENVERVMSEKG
+413 VVVENVERVMSEEG
-427 LSPLEATRQSMDEI
+427 LSALEATRKSMAEI
-441 TSALIGIALVLSAVF
+441 TSALVGIALVLSAVF
-456 IPMAFFSGSTGII
+456 IPMAFFGGSTGII

-497 TLLKPVD
+497 TMLKATD
-504 GKGHGP
+504 AHGT
-510 QSGFFG
+510 QRGFFG
-516 WFNRSFERSAAAY
+516 WFNRGFERCSARY
-529 EKLVGGILRRGGRS
+529 EGLVGAVLKRGKRS
-543 LVIYAL
+543 LVVYAL
-549 VVAAMAVGYAKLP
+549 VVLAMAGGYASLP

-573 LMAQVQL
+573 LMAQIQL
-580 PVGATDDRTQA
+580 PVGATDSRTQA
-591 VLKQFESYMLEQ
+591 VMAQFEAYMLKQ

-613 GLGMGGN
+613 GLGIGGN
-620 SQNSARAFI
+620 SQNTGRAFI
-629 RLKDWSERSGAGQD
+629 RLKDWSERTASGQD

-660 ANVFVMQPP
+660 ANVFVMLPP

-676 SSGFDLQLKDLA
+676 SSGFDLQLKDLG
-688 GLGHEALVAA
+688 GLGHDALVAA
-698 REQFIQLASQDP
+698 REQFIELAKNDP
-710 RLQGVRSNGLDDT
+710 RLLGVRSNGLDDS
-723 PQLKVSIDDRKAG
+723 PQLKVTIDDRKAG
-736 ALSLTT
+736 ALSLST
-742 SDINAT
+742 SDINST

-754 GTYVNDFLNQG
+754 GSYVNDFLNQG
-765 RVKKVYVQGEA
+765 RVKKVYVQGA
-776 SARMQAADLDHW
+776 ADSRMQAADLDHW

-816 RYNGSS
+816 RYNGSA

-837 VAMDAV
+837 VAMDVV
-843 ESIIKQLPE
+843 EAIAKQLPQ
-852 GISYEW
+852 GIGYEW

-866 LSGSQAPLLYAISV
+866 LSGSQAPLLYAVSV

-886 LAALYESWSVPFSVM
+886 LAALYESWSVPFSVI
-901 LVVPLGVVGA
+901 LVVPLGVIGA
-911 VLATRFSGLSNDVY
+911 VLATRFTGLSNDVY

-957 LVDATLIA
+957 LREATLIA

-985 PLAISS
+985 PLALSS
-991 GAGSAGRQAIGTGVL
+991 GAGSAGRRAIGTGVL

-1025 MIRRRFSRVPQAQ
+1025 LIRRRFGR
-1038 ASTTTDRTGEACV
+1038 ASTATHTAQKGDA
-1051 AFIGRCWPFSRCWAA
+1051 
-1066 VSIWRLSTSARK
+1066 
-1078 HR
+1078 

>member
-22 AGAMSITQLPLEQ
+22 GGALSISQLPLEQ
-35 YPDIAPPTVK
+35 YPDIAPPTVR
-45 IAATYT
+45 ISATYT

-63 QVIEQQMTG
+63 QVIEQQMKG
-72 IDKLT
+72 LDNLT

-83 SSAGSASINLTFE
+83 SSAGSASISLTFG

-114 VESRLPASVQSEG
+114 AESRLPQSVQSEG

-171 GVGEVKTLGSGY
+171 GVGDVQTLGSGY
-183 AMRIWLDPALLQKY
+183 AMRIWLDPALLEKY
-197 ALMPSDVTTALEA
+197 ALMPSDVSTALEA

-221 ALPAVASQQL
+221 ALPAVKGQQL

-251 VKSTSTGAVVLL
+251 VKSGSDGAVVLL
-263 GDVATVELG
+263 GDVASVELG
-272 SDSYDVNSALNGKPA
+272 SESYDINSALNGKPA
-287 AAMGVQLATG
+287 AAMGVQLAAG
-297 ANALQVG
+297 ANALEVG
-304 EAVKAKLAELEPYYP
+304 EAVKAKLKELAPFYP
-319 SEMQLKNVI
+319 TEMQLKNVI

-362 QNFRATLI
+362 QNLRATLI

-383 GVLAVFGYSI
+383 GVLALFGYSI

-413 VVVENVERVMSEKG
+413 VVVENVERVMSEQG
-427 LSPLEATRQSMDEI
+427 LSALAATRQSMDEI
-441 TSALIGIALVLSAVF
+441 TSALVGIALVLSAVF
-456 IPMAFFSGSTGII
+456 IPMAFFGGSTGII

-475 TIVSAMVLSVL
+475 TIVSAMVLSVV

-497 TLLKPVD
+497 TLLKP
-504 GKGHGP
+504 GHAV
-510 QSGFFG
+510 QRGFFG
-516 WFNRSFERSAAAY
+516 WFNRSFERCSSAY
-529 EKLVGGILRRGGRS
+529 EALVGAVLQRSWRS
-543 LVIYAL
+543 LVVYVLIA
-549 VVAAMAVGYAKLP
+549 AAMAAGYASLP

-573 LMAQVQL
+573 LMAQIQL
-580 PVGATDDRTQA
+580 PVGATDSRTQA
-591 VLKQFESYMLEQ
+591 VLQQFEAYMLKQ

-620 SQNSARAFI
+620 SQNTARAFI
-629 RLKDWSERSGAGQD
+629 RLKDWSERSDDA
-643 SASIAQRATL
+643 ATIAQRATL
-653 ALSSIGD
+653 ALASIGD
-660 ANVFVMQPP
+660 ADVFVMQPP

-688 GLGHEALVAA
+688 GLGHDALVAA
-698 REQFIQLASQDP
+698 REQFIALARQDP
-710 RLQGVRSNGLDDT
+710 RLLGVRSNGLDDA
-723 PQLKVSIDDRKAG
+723 PQLKISIDDRKAG
-736 ALSLTT
+736 ALSLST
-742 SDINAT
+742 SDINST

-765 RVKKVYVQGEA
+765 RVKKVYVQGDA
-776 SARMQAADLDHW
+776 STRMQAADLDHW

-801 SFASSSWSYGSPLLE
+801 SFASSAWSYGSPLLE
-816 RYNGSS
+816 RYNGTS

-837 VAMDAV
+837 AAMDAV
-843 ESIIKQLPE
+843 EAIALQLPD
-852 GISYEW
+852 GIGYEW

-866 LSGSQAPLLYAISV
+866 LSGSQAPLLYAVSI

-886 LAALYESWSVPFSVM
+886 LAALYESWSVPFSVI
-901 LVVPLGVVGA
+901 LVVPLGIVGA
-911 VLATRFSGLSNDVY
+911 VWATRFTGLSNDVY

-957 LVDATLIA
+957 LREATLIA

-985 PLAISS
+985 PLAVSS
-991 GAGSAGRQAIGTGVL
+991 GAGSAGRRAIGTGVL

-1025 MIRRRFSRVPQAQ
+1025 LIRRRFGRV
-1038 ASTTTDRTGEACV
+1038 STTPIVEKGDA
-1051 AFIGRCWPFSRCWAA
+1051 
-1066 VSIWRLSTSARK
+1066 
-1078 HR
+1078 

>member
-22 AGAMSITQLPLEQ
+22 AGAMSITRLPLEQ

-45 IAATYT
+45 IAAAYT

-383 GVLAVFGYSI
+383 GVLAIFGYSI

-529 EKLVGGILRRGGRS
+529 EKRVGGILRRGGRS

-866 LSGSQAPLLYAISV
+866 LSGSQAPLLYGISV

-911 VLATRFSGLSNDVY
+911 VLATRFTGLSNDVY

-985 PLAISS
+985 PLALST

-1038 ASTTTDRTGEACV
+1038 ASTTTDRTGEA
-1051 AFIGRCWPFSRCWAA
+1051 
-1066 VSIWRLSTSARK
+1066 
-1078 HR
+1078 